1 MWNHILMDMDAM
13 SNDHNSYL
21 SAWYETGRMLF
32 AIGYLY
38 YKMKSAVFV
47 GLIIGGL
54 LIWLN
59 KKIAIRLNKLY
70 EEMTD
75 IRHRKIKLITYLT
88 SRIQELKMCRLETY
102 MYSKM
107 TKIREEE
114 FRNLSYDKLL

>member
-1 MWNHILMDMDAM
+1 
-13 SNDHNSYL
+13 
-21 SAWYETGRMLF
+21 
-32 AIGYLY
+32 
-38 YKMKSAVFV
+38 
-47 GLIIGGL
+47 L

-114 FRNLSYDKLL
+114 FRNLSYDNLL